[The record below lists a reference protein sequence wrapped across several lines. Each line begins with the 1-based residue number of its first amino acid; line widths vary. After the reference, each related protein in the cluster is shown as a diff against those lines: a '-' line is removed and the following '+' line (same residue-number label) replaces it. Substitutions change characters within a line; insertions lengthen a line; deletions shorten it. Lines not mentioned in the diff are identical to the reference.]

1 MDPLVSTEWLG
12 AALADARADTRAD
25 THSNGRGATDL
36 VLLDATWHMPGERRD
51 ARADFQARRIQG
63 ARFFD
68 IDAIADTSDAKPH
81 RVPGLQAAAQALG
94 ALGIGPATRVVCYD
108 QHGLRTAPRAWWLLR
123 LFGHE
128 AVAVLDGGLP
138 KWLREGRPVASGA
151 PPPVAPAAFRATLCA
166 RRLRGAGDLLA
177 NLSFGAELVLD
188 ARSADRFHARVPEPR
203 AGLRGGHVPGAR
215 SLPYDQLLTAEQTL
229 LPPAALRER
238 FAAVGAGPGT
248 AVITSC
254 GSGIT
259 AAVLSLGLVVAGLPE
274 GALYDGSWA
283 EWGAREDL
291 PVEA

>member
-12 AALADARADTRAD
+12 AALADARADGRAD
-25 THSNGRGATDL
+25 GRADARADL

-51 ARADFQARRIQG
+51 ARAEFQARRIQG

-68 IDAIADTSDAKPH
+68 IDAIADTTDSKPH
-81 RVPGLQAAAQALG
+81 RVPGLHAAALAFG
-94 ALGIGPATRVVCYD
+94 ALGIGPGTRVVCYD
-108 QHGLRTAPRAWWLLR
+108 QHGVRTAPRAWWLLR

-138 KWLREGRPVASGA
+138 KWLREGRPVASGP
-151 PPPVAPAAFRATLCA
+151 PPPVAAAAFRATLCA

-203 AGLRGGHVPGAR
+203 PGLRGGHVPGAR
-215 SLPYDQLLTAEQTL
+215 SLPYDQLLAPDQTL
-229 LPPAALRER
+229 LPPEALRAR
-238 FAAVGAGPGT
+238 FAAAGAGPGT
-248 AVITSC
+248 AVVTSC
-254 GSGIT
+254 GSGVT
-259 AAVLSLGLVVAGLPE
+259 AAVLSLGLAVAGLPE